1 MENYAAAPART
12 LNGSISYELSESQI
26 EQSRLVEL
34 SYPGIKLARN
44 VTFDDIWTLFLDS
57 GFLYPEKIEKLQPV
71 MPELQATVRA
81 LLNANGHLLA
91 TAVVRDEHR
100 LEAQLSMLR
109 SYEQTWMVHHLA
121 ALPLTS
127 RDANASAQVTLALTY
142 YGQLRSDIQ
151 WAKMFFRPN
160 NPWPS
165 RVFGGFFN
173 LIKDKP
179 TCDYRVFHYLTAPTN
194 GPTPQLSN
202 QVEVRSAKEE
212 ELSLVADWFTSRG
225 RTVESMANDFEKSK
239 LNLPKLSKDYTR
251 AGLGRN
257 RECIVAQRDGRIT
270 GFALVEVSS
279 IGLNFSELTNAFT
292 VRMTEEDPEARL
304 ALIVAAK
311 QRYRELGR
319 LQCVALEEEEDL
331 STFAAAGF
339 THGKDYGCGTY
350 HRDHFA
356 DLEEYIVTLFSARR
370 RRQA

>member
-1 MENYAAAPART
+1 MEKFAET
-12 LNGSISYELSESQI
+12 YELNETQI

-91 TAVVRDEHR
+91 TAVVRDEHK
-100 LEAQLSMLR
+100 LDAQISMLR
-109 SYEQTWMVHHLA
+109 AYEQTWMVHHLA

-127 RDANASAQVTLALTY
+127 RDTNASAQVTLALTY
-142 YGQLRSDIQ
+142 YGQLRSDIH

-165 RVFGGFFN
+165 RVFGGFFK

-179 TCDYRVFHYLTAPTN
+179 TCDYRVFHYLTASTN
-194 GPTPQLSN
+194 GPSPELSD
-202 QVEVRSAKEE
+202 QVQVRSAKEQD
-212 ELSLVADWFTSRG
+212 LSLIEDWFTSRG
-225 RTVESMANDFEKSK
+225 RTVELMANDLRQSK
-239 LNLPKLSKDYTR
+239 FSLPRLSQDYFN
-251 AGLGRN
+251 AGLDRH
-257 RECIVAQRDGRIT
+257 RECIVAERNGRIA
-270 GFALVEVSS
+270 GFALLEISS

-292 VRMTEEDPEARL
+292 VRMIEEDPESRL
-304 ALIVAAK
+304 ALILAAK
-311 QRYRELGR
+311 QRYGELGR
-319 LQCVALEEEEDL
+319 LQCVALEEDEDL
-331 STFAAAGF
+331 SSFVAAGF

-356 DLEEYIVTLFSARR
+356 DLEEYIITLFSVRR
-370 RRQA
+370 RRHA